1 MHYNQIL
8 NQEYNIMACGCKKS
22 SGQVSKMKQVVKK
35 THSTTIK
42 TENISQ
48 SPTRRIMKRLSLKR
62 PI

>member
-1 MHYNQIL
+1 
-8 NQEYNIMACGCKKS
+8 MACGCKKN

-35 THSTTIK
+35 THATIK

>member
-1 MHYNQIL
+1 
-8 NQEYNIMACGCKKS
+8 MACGCKKS